1 MEARN
6 PTILAIDDVE
16 DNLITLRA
24 VLMDTMPECGLITA
38 RDGPEGLALARV
50 KDPDV
55 ILLDILMPGM
65 DGHEV
70 CRRLKADEALSSI
83 PVLFLTAARADRD
96 SRVRALEVGGEGF
109 LSKPPDE
116 VELVAQIR
124 AMVRIKAGRRMR
136 EREQEHLDRLVTER
150 TRDLERELARS
161 ASAEAAVRASL
172 REKEVLLSEVH
183 HRVKNN
189 LQVITSLLRL
199 EASRSPEPMAQQV
212 LRDMQRRIMSMA
224 LLHETLYKSGDF
236 GHVDLDGYLGPL
248 ATQLFRSH
256 AGGTSRVELLL
267 ELEPLQAGL
276 DQAIPCGLI
285 LNELLSNCLKHAFRE
300 TDPGEV
306 LVSLARESDGRVRM
320 TVRDTGPGLPPDFET
335 RRRASL
341 GLQLV
346 DDLARQLGGA
356 FEFGSGPG
364 ALLTVAFTLRP
375 SPAPVFATAT
385 VS

>member
-1 MEARN
+1 MEVRN
-6 PTILAIDDVE
+6 PKILAVDDTE

-24 VLMDTMPECGLITA
+24 VLWDTMPEARLLTA
-38 RDGPEGLALARV
+38 RSGPEGLALARAE
-50 KDPDV
+50 DPDV

-70 CRRLKADEALSSI
+70 CERLKADEKTGAI
-83 PVLFLTAARADRD
+83 PVIFLTAARADRD

-116 VELVAQIR
+116 IELVAQIR
-124 AMVRIKAGRRMR
+124 AMTRVKAARRIQ
-136 EREQEHLDRLVTER
+136 EHEQEKLAGLVAER
-150 TRDLERELARS
+150 TRDLQRELAKS
-161 ASAEAAVRASL
+161 AAAEESVRASL
-172 REKEVLLSEVH
+172 HEKEVLLSEVH

-236 GHVDLDGYLGPL
+236 GRVDLDQYLRPL
-248 ATQLFRSH
+248 AAQLFRA
-256 AGGTSRVELLL
+256 AGAERVELRID
-267 ELEPLQAGL
+267 LEPLPASL

-285 LNELLSNCLKHAFRE
+285 LNELLSNCMKHAFRDGE
-300 TDPGEV
+300 TGQV
-306 LVSLARESDGRVRM
+306 RVTLARESDGRVRLA
-320 TVRDTGPGLPPDFET
+320 VRDTGPGLPADFSE

-346 DDLARQLGGA
+346 EDLARQLGGGL
-356 FEFGSGPG
+356 EFANGPG
-364 ALLTVAFTLRP
+364 AAVTVAFALTPMPPKGLETAR
-375 SPAPVFATAT
+375 FA
-385 VS
+385 